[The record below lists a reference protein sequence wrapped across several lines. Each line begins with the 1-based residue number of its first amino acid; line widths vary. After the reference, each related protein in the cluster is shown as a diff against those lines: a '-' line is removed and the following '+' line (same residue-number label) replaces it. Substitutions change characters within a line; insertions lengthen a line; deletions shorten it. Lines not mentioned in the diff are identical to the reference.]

1 MKREDSG
8 ANRNAD
14 MNGCIKMGFHTN
26 KTTTQAKET
35 AAGGLSRVKTVCLL
49 MPDHAPWRTAA
60 RELLMAY
67 LPDGDIQFDGEA
79 DATIRV
85 ANGPEGLTIAASI
98 FDKPFNE
105 TTFEVKAGETPDSE
119 RFKTFFYHFLKDLFN
134 QTLAWGS
141 LTGIKPVKIA
151 HHYMADEGLNQ
162 QQAMEKMMRAYDVS
176 AEKAALAAGI
186 AHREMPVVYPLD
198 DHLASVYVGI
208 PICPAKCSYCSFVS
222 TIADQKGVLCADYL
236 QGLISEIRQMGAWMV
251 DRQLRVDT
259 LYIGGGTPSVLSA
272 GQIEKL
278 LAALKESRMIHP
290 GLREFTFEAGRPETT
305 TPEKLAVLRTFG
317 VDRLCLN
324 PQSMN
329 DETLAAVGRFHTAA
343 DIERVYRQIRDVG
356 FDCVNMDLI
365 VGLNQEAPAQ
375 FLASLDRVMALR
387 PENLTVHSLAIK
399 KGSRMK
405 AIAGHHYTQLYDA
418 AFYDQIHQNLAA
430 AGYEPYYLYRQ
441 KYAQGN
447 GENIGYCLAGHPG
460 IYNTLMMAEKQ
471 TIIGIGAGSSGKV
484 YHAQTDRFNK
494 VFTVK
499 DIRTYN
505 RRGQQ
510 VIDQKRIRYQNL
522 LSRE

>member
-1 MKREDSG
+1 MNKR
-8 ANRNAD
+8 R
-14 MNGCIKMGFHTN
+14 
-26 KTTTQAKET
+26 TQAKET
-35 AAGGLSRVKTVCLL
+35 APADLSCVKTIGLI
-49 MPDHAPWRTAA
+49 MPDNASWRTAA

-67 LPDGDIQFDGEA
+67 LPDGDIQFDSEA
-79 DATIRV
+79 DAIIRV
-85 ANGPEGLTIAASI
+85 GDAPEGLTIGAAI
-98 FDKPFNE
+98 FDKPFSE
-105 TTFEVKAGETPDSE
+105 TTFEVKADETLDSE
-119 RFKTFFYHFLKDLFN
+119 GFKAFFYHFLKKLFN

-151 HHYMADEGLNQ
+151 HHYIAGEGLNQ
-162 QQAMEKMMRAYDVS
+162 RQAMAKMMRIYDVS

-186 AHREMPVVYPLD
+186 ARREMPIVYPLD
-198 DHLASVYVGI
+198 DHRVSVYVGI

-222 TIADQKGVLCADYL
+222 TIADRKGVLCADYL
-236 QGLISEIRQMGAWMV
+236 QGLISEIRQMGTWMNE
-251 DRQLRVDT
+251 QKLRVDT

-272 GQIEKL
+272 GQIERL
-278 LAALKESRMIHP
+278 LAALKESRLIHP
-290 GLREFTFEAGRPETT
+290 KLREFTFEAGRPETT
-305 TPEKLAVLRTFG
+305 TPEKLAVLKAFE

-343 DIERVYRQIRDVG
+343 DIERVYRQIRDIG

-365 VGLNQEAPAQ
+365 AGLNRETPAQ
-375 FLASLDRVMALR
+375 FLASLDRVVALR

-405 AIAGHHYTQLYDA
+405 AVTGHHYTQLYDA
-418 AFYDQIHQNLAA
+418 AFYDQIHQKLAA

-505 RRGQQ
+505 QRGQQ
-510 VIDQKRIRYQNL
+510 VVDQKLTQYQHL
-522 LSRE
+522 IDRE

>member
-1 MKREDSG
+1 
-8 ANRNAD
+8 
-14 MNGCIKMGFHTN
+14 MNKM
-26 KTTTQAKET
+26 TTQTKET
-35 AAGGLSRVKTVCLL
+35 AFEGLSRVKTVCLV

-79 DATIRV
+79 DAIIRV
-85 ANGPEGLTIAASI
+85 VNAPEGLTIAAAI
-98 FDKPFNE
+98 FDRPSCE
-105 TTFEVKAGETPDSE
+105 RTFEAKADETPDSE
-119 RFKTFFYHFLKDLFN
+119 RFKTLFYHFLKDLFN
-134 QTLAWGS
+134 KTLAWGS

-151 HHYMADEGLNQ
+151 HHYMAGEGLNRE
-162 QQAMEKMMRAYDVS
+162 QAGDKMMRVYDVS
-176 AEKAALAAGI
+176 VEKAALAAEI
-186 AHREMPVVYPLD
+186 AHREMPIVYPLN
-198 DHLASVYVGI
+198 DHLVSVYVGI

-222 TIADQKGVLCADYL
+222 TIADKKGMLCADYL
-236 QGLISEIRQMGAWMV
+236 QGLISEIRQMGAWMI
-251 DRQLRVDT
+251 DQQLRVDT

-272 GQIEKL
+272 DQIGQL

-290 GLREFTFEAGRPETT
+290 KLREFTFEAGRPETT
-305 TPEKLAVLRTFG
+305 TPEKLAVLKAFG
-317 VDRLCLN
+317 VNRLCLN

-329 DETLAAVGRFHTAA
+329 DETLAAIGRFHTAA

-365 VGLNQEAPAQ
+365 AGLNQETPAQ
-375 FLASLDRVMALR
+375 FLTSLDRVVALR

-405 AIAGHHYTQLYDA
+405 AAGGHHYTQLYDA
-418 AFYDQIHQNLAA
+418 AFYDQIHQKLAA
-430 AGYEPYYLYRQ
+430 AGYEPYYMYRQ

-447 GENIGYCLAGHPG
+447 GENIGYCLTGHPG

-505 RRGQQ
+505 QRGQQ
-510 VIDQKRIRYQNL
+510 VIDQKLTNYQNL
-522 LSRE
+522 IDQQ

>member
-1 MKREDSG
+1 MNKR
-8 ANRNAD
+8 R
-14 MNGCIKMGFHTN
+14 
-26 KTTTQAKET
+26 TQAKET
-35 AAGGLSRVKTVCLL
+35 TSADLSRVKTIGLI
-49 MPDHAPWRTAA
+49 MPDNAPWRTAA

-67 LPDGDIQFDGEA
+67 LPNGDIQFDGES
-79 DATIRV
+79 DAIIRV
-85 ANGPEGLTIAASI
+85 VDAPEGLTIEAEI
-98 FDKPFNE
+98 FDQPFSE
-105 TTFEVKAGETPDSE
+105 CTFEVKADETLDSE

-134 QTLAWGS
+134 ETLAWGS

-151 HHYMADEGLNQ
+151 HHYMAGEGLTRR
-162 QQAMEKMMRAYDVS
+162 QAMDKMMRIYDVS

-186 AHREMPVVYPLD
+186 ARREMPIVYPLD
-198 DHLASVYVGI
+198 DHRVSVYVGI

-222 TIADQKGVLCADYL
+222 TIADKKGALCADYL
-236 QGLISEIRQMGAWMV
+236 QRLISEIRQMGAWMIEEK
-251 DRQLRVDT
+251 LRVDT

-272 GQIEKL
+272 GQIERL
-278 LAALKESRMIHP
+278 LAALKESRLIHSK
-290 GLREFTFEAGRPETT
+290 LREFTFEAGRPETT
-305 TPEKLAVLRTFG
+305 TPEKLAALKAFG

-329 DETLAAVGRFHTAA
+329 NETLAAVGRFHTAA
-343 DIERVYRQIRDVG
+343 DIERVYRQIRGVG
-356 FDCVNMDLI
+356 FGCVNMDLI
-365 VGLNQEAPAQ
+365 AGLNQETPAQ
-375 FLASLDRVMALR
+375 FLTSLDRVVAMR

-405 AIAGHHYTQLYDA
+405 AAGGHRYTQLYDA
-418 AFYDQIHQNLAA
+418 AFYDQVHQKLTV
-430 AGYEPYYLYRQ
+430 AGYEPYYMYRQ

-447 GENIGYCLAGHPG
+447 GENIGYCLTGHPG

-505 RRGQQ
+505 QRGQQ
-510 VIDQKRIRYQNL
+510 VIDQKRTHYQNL
-522 LSRE
+522 INQK